1 VLFIKNK
8 DLINTIKQFAI
19 NNSSSNDIHGF
30 PHVNRVYNLCLTLG
44 KNLNVNIRVLQI
56 AALLHDIGR
65 GKREKELSK
74 RNHANA
80 SAQMTLKFLSN
91 NKLGITEQEI
101 HNIIHCIK
109 AHSYSNKIIS
119 ETLEAKILS
128 DADKLDALGAMGL
141 YRTIGYTVKND
152 GDVHQV
158 IDHLENKIL
167 KLPSYLYLEASKEI
181 AEKRILIIQ
190 EFFKDISTQI

>member
-1 VLFIKNK
+1 M
-8 DLINTIKQFAI
+8 
-19 NNSSSNDIHGF
+19 
-30 PHVNRVYNLCLTLG
+30 NRVYNLCLTLG

-65 GKREKELSK
+65 GKKEKKLSK

-152 GDVHQV
+152 GDVKQV

-190 EFFKDISTQI
+190 EFFKDISAQI